1 MVILQVILS
10 LPVALVLAPLAS
22 VCAVT
27 VNSPNFYNRLVNLYN
42 TAVPSS
48 VQEGKKSAI
57 TSFLSSLEK
66 IGLGGLLVKGK
77 ETTNTASIA
86 FSILEFALFF
96 LTPFFAIFL
105 TSVGNLCKKI
115 EDDEDVEMGPAVV
128 DTVMDAADGVLAEF
142 QGLVSSG
149 YAAVL
154 TLTTVVFL
162 VINHIF

>member
-1 MVILQVILS
+1 MLILS
-10 LPVALVLAPLAS
+10 SHNTYPLTQPPSPLVA
-22 VCAVT
+22 
-27 VNSPNFYNRLVNLYN
+27 
-42 TAVPSS
+42 
-48 VQEGKKSAI
+48 
-57 TSFLSSLEK
+57 
-66 IGLGGLLVKGK
+66 
-77 ETTNTASIA
+77 A